1 MLAVTFGKPFIAKPL
16 EILEMILAAGIEIGQ
31 FYLAELYACGEG
43 VPEDRDE
50 ALKWYRKSA
59 EQGNPDA
66 QEALELY
73 ED

>member
-1 MLAVTFGKPFIAKPL
+1 MCNDEGLNDPTEGAKWL
-16 EILEMILAAGIEIGQ
+16 RLAAEQGHDEAQ

-66 QEALELY
+66 EEALELY
-73 ED
+73 DD